1 MKLLAPVL
9 SLVVLLV
16 ALELVSVHR
25 VRGEKPCG
33 RQRYLRWVS
42 CPRGAAL
49 AAVNSLRLRVESL
62 VVFEHPPFGLTVM
75 GFRGL
80 SLFAARMGAPSASVR
95 VPERPC
101 TPVGAPPWGWSLC
114 GLGLGHGTHQT

>member
-16 ALELVSVHR
+16 ALELVSVHG

-42 CPRGAAL
+42 RPRGAAL
-49 AAVNSLRLRVESL
+49 AAVKSPRLRVIPGW
-62 VVFEHPPFGLTVM
+62 FLT
-75 GFRGL
+75 
-80 SLFAARMGAPSASVR
+80 PTSAWPHCSW
-95 VPERPC
+95 
-101 TPVGAPPWGWSLC
+101 A
-114 GLGLGHGTHQT
+114 LGV